1 MTTWTLFL
9 DDIRQAKG
17 IKMNFKEWFEEHKD
31 ELAELL
37 RGDQEEALYQAWL
50 AGMEYGMADMNKFA
64 RELWSLK

>member
-1 MTTWTLFL
+1 
-9 DDIRQAKG
+9 
-17 IKMNFKEWFEEHKD
+17 MNFKEWFEEHKD